1 MIRNL
6 NELKAWWC
14 VTLPQWIAWK
24 LPRKVVYFAYI
35 RLQASASTGAYS
47 YKPHDKISWTDA
59 IKAWEMNSVE
69 PIAPTVPGG
78 S

>member
-24 LPRKVVYFAYI
+24 LPRRVVYFAYI
-35 RLQASASTGAYS
+35 RLHAAATTGRFSNRTPDEVTWSEAV
-47 YKPHDKISWTDA
+47 
-59 IKAWEMNSVE
+59 KAWEANSVE
-69 PIAPTVPGG
+69 PIAPTVPSG